1 MIIGTALYLAV
12 LVRYLGRHRWW
23 VTVAIALA
31 AAGFNWLVFVHWLRV
46 PMPEGTRCGLSR
58 PTWGWASASRLT
70 PFNLMMAVAGV
81 LVGILI
87 GALPGVGPPSGVA
100 MLLPLTFGMD
110 PTSGIIMLAALY
122 AGTMYGGTI
131 TAVLINTPGESASVV
146 TCLDGYQMAL
156 QGRAG
161 PALGI
166 AAIGSFIAGTIG
178 VVLLMLMSPALARW
192 SLSFGPPETFA
203 LMLLGLTTV
212 TLLAG
217 DDPLKGYISMVFGL
231 MLAMVGYDIISGD
244 ARYGFGIV
252 EMMDGIDFL
261 PAAIG
266 LFGLGEVLAGAEQK
280 GPPILKTSLGCAT
293 CCPARRLGAQQVG
306 DRARHRDGLPG
317 RRAAGRRA
325 DGRLVPRLHVE
336 KKVSKHPEQFGKGAI
351 EGVAAPSRRTTPPPP
366 PAMVPMLTLGIPGSA
381 TTAIMLGGLMMW
393 GLRPGP
399 MLFEKNPQFVWGL
412 IASQYIANVMLLILS
427 TLFIPLFVRAVRI
440 PYSILMPLIVVFCV
454 TGAYSLKNNLW
465 DVGQM
470 LVIGVLGYFMKKLG
484 YSPAALVLALVL
496 GPLAERAL
504 RQSLIISDAGI
515 GILFMRFALAHARRD
530 RWRSR
535 SWPRRPSCPRAR
547 PTATWISLCAAP
559 ASCART
565 GPTGATT
572 WAPPRSSS
580 ASRRSAGWT
589 SSVSPTRP
597 SRSSGRD
604 RAHRRAGGLGRQRV
618 HRGAAQGRRASVTVS
633 LRGPTCR

>member
-1 MIIGTALYLAV
+1 MDFLANLAL
-12 LVRYLGRHRWW
+12 GFS
-23 VTVAIALA
+23 VA
-31 AAGFNWLVFVHWLRV
+31 
-46 PMPEGTRCGLSR
+46 
-58 PTWGWASASRLT
+58 LT
-70 PFNLMMAVAGV
+70 PFNLFMATCGV
-81 LVGILI
+81 VLGILI

-100 MLLPLTFGMD
+100 LLLPLTFGMD

-178 VVLLMLMSPALARW
+178 VVLLMLISPLLARW
-192 SLSFGPPETFA
+192 SLAFGPPETFA

-266 LFGLGEVLAGAEQK
+266 LFGLGEVLAGPEQK
-280 GPPILKTSLGCAT
+280 DMAPLKTSLKLRDVLPSLRDWGASKWAI
-293 CCPARRLGAQQVG
+293 ARGTVMGFLVG
-306 DRARHRDGLPG
+306 VLPG
-317 RRAAGRRA
+317 AGPTVA
-325 DGRLVPRLHVE
+325 SFLAYTVE
-336 KKVSKHPEQFGKGAI
+336 KKISKHPEQFGKGAI
-351 EGVAAPSRRTTPPPP
+351 EGVASPESANNAAATA
-366 PAMVPMLTLGIPGSA
+366 AMVPMLTLGIPGSA

-399 MLFEKNPQFVWGL
+399 LLFEKNPQFVWGL
-412 IASQYIANVMLLILS
+412 IASQYIANVMLLVLS
-427 TLFIPLFVRAVRI
+427 TMFIPLFVRALRV
-440 PYSILMPLIVVFCV
+440 PYGILMPMIIVFCI
-454 TGAYSLKNNLW
+454 TGAYSLKNSVF

-470 LVIGVLGYFMKKLG
+470 LVFGVLGYAMKKLG
-484 YSPAALVLALVL
+484 YSPAALTLALVL

-504 RQSLIISDAGI
+504 RQSLIISDSGAGI
-515 GILFMRFALAHARRD
+515 FFMRPISAVLMVAAIAAVLVPALRGLAAARR
-530 RWRSR
+530 RAA
-535 SWPRRPSCPRAR
+535 AR
-547 PTATWISLCAAP
+547 P
-559 ASCART
+559 
-565 GPTGATT
+565 
-572 WAPPRSSS
+572 
-580 ASRRSAGWT
+580 
-589 SSVSPTRP
+589 
-597 SRSSGRD
+597 
-604 RAHRRAGGLGRQRV
+604 
-618 HRGAAQGRRASVTVS
+618 
-633 LRGPTCR
+633 